1 MIMKNLSAL
10 FAFLGGAAV
19 GAALGVLFAPEKGE
33 DTRIKSRR
41 FLGQVWRFM
50 LYLSFKFVCFM
61 INNDPKPISVHQLI
75 AEIKEYL
82 ELQRDLLKVEGVEKL
97 TILISAFLVLMISII
112 LGGGALFYLL
122 FALAYLL
129 EPAIGLIGAFG
140 IIGCVCLLILV
151 VLVLLRKQLII
162 NPIVRF
168 LYKLFLKDM

>member
-1 MIMKNLSAL
+1 
-10 FAFLGGAAV
+10 
-19 GAALGVLFAPEKGE
+19 
-33 DTRIKSRR
+33 
-41 FLGQVWRFM
+41 
-50 LYLSFKFVCFM
+50 M

-97 TILISAFLVLMISII
+97 TILISAFLVLISII